1 MLDLRDLASV
11 LKEHGD
17 AYDSPVSPVVVNES
31 LVVSDEAP
39 SLMGVI
45 NLSTDSWYRES
56 VCVTSEAAI
65 RKAQELAAQGAHII
79 DIGAESTLPN
89 AEIVAGT
96 EQADRLLPL
105 LNELRSKQLVVSI
118 ETYHAS
124 VAARC
129 LEAGAT
135 VINLTG
141 NRESQEIY
149 ELAAKHRATVVLC
162 FVAGKD
168 VRNVQRLAAGNDP
181 FDPIFRYFESELE
194 KARKVGLDKLILD
207 PGLGFYYEGLEDG
220 RGRIQRQIQVFLE
233 SFRLRS
239 LGLPIC
245 HALPHAFECFGEE
258 VRTAESFFA
267 VMASLGRTNLFR
279 THEIPKVR
287 AVLET
292 MNCA

>member
-1 MLDLRDLASV
+1 M
-11 LKEHGD
+11 
-17 AYDSPVSPVVVNES
+17 
-31 LVVSDEAP
+31 
-39 SLMGVI
+39 
-45 NLSTDSWYRES
+45 
-56 VCVTSEAAI
+56 
-65 RKAQELAAQGAHII
+65 
-79 DIGAESTLPN
+79 
-89 AEIVAGT
+89 
-96 EQADRLLPL
+96 
-105 LNELRSKQLVVSI
+105 
-118 ETYHAS
+118 
-124 VAARC
+124 
-129 LEAGAT
+129 
-135 VINLTG
+135 
-141 NRESQEIY
+141 
-149 ELAAKHRATVVLC
+149 VLC